1 MNTPPN
7 SIPESKPPLAII
19 ALGANIDSPV
29 GSPATTVAQAAVELA
44 SLGEVRVSSL
54 LRSAPVDCP
63 PGSPEFVNAV
73 ALVSL
78 RQVLS
83 PLALL
88 DQLQALETRF
98 GRRRLA
104 TQPANAPRPLDLD
117 LISYGALQLQS
128 DRLILPHPRAHQRD
142 FVLAPLAELA
152 PDLVL
157 PGFAVS
163 VQVLLAEL
171 RRAAATEY

>member
-1 MNTPPN
+1 MNTPPH
-7 SIPESKPPLAII
+7 SIPENTQPLAII
-19 ALGANIDSPV
+19 ALGANIDSPC
-29 GSPATTVAQAAVELA
+29 GAPATTVAQAAAELG

-54 LRSAPVDCP
+54 RRSAPLDCP

-78 RQVLS
+78 RQAMT
-83 PLALL
+83 PLQLL
-88 DQLQALETRF
+88 DQLQAMEARY
-98 GRRRLA
+98 GRRREAGQLV
-104 TQPANAPRPLDLD
+104 NAPRSLDLD
-117 LISYGALQLQS
+117 LISYGGQQLES

-171 RRAAATEY
+171 QREAGAGQ